1 MTTIDEF
8 CTKYGA
14 CKDGRQWA
22 IANCQTMQEVWDRA
36 KPEWLIWVA
45 TRKGVLTDNELRR
58 FAVWSARQVQHL
70 MTDPR
75 SVATL
80 DVAER
85 YAEGAA
91 TDEEIAAAR
100 AAARAAVNS
109 AASAEAYAEAYA
121 AARAAAWAAVYDT
134 AYDADWDAASAAD
147 WDAASAADWA
157 AASDADWAAA
167 SDADWAAASDAAR
180 AAAWAA
186 QAEWLRKHATPNFN

>member
-22 IANCQTMQEVWDRA
+22 IANCQTMQEVWEKA

-45 TRKGVLTDNELRR
+45 TRKAVLTDSELRR

-91 TDEEIAAAR
+91 TDEEMAAAR

-109 AASAEAYAEAYA
+109 AASAEDYAAAYAE
-121 AARAAAWAAVYDT
+121 ARAAAWAAVYDT
-134 AYDADWDAASAAD
+134 AYDADWAEARAEA
-147 WDAASAADWA
+147 WAEDWA
-157 AASDADWAAA
+157 ADWAAA

-186 QAEWLRKHATPNFN
+186 QAEWLRKNTTPNFN